1 MASYQKIRH
10 KAMLLLENTKQ
21 GELIT
26 EPDEL
31 ASFFSEEISLQSF
44 LVHVYNK
51 NIAEALRRNKAMIK
65 HNIKSRWFI
74 SNKTKAL
81 ENVYKLLATSDELNR
96 LKGEGNQEASS
107 GSDPLLEALNPREI
121 WSE

>member
-1 MASYQKIRH
+1 MTLYSKIRH
-10 KAMLLLENTKQ
+10 QAMLLLENTKQ
-21 GELIT
+21 GEIIT

-31 ASFFSEEISLQSF
+31 ASYFGDEVSLNIF
-44 LVHVYNK
+44 LNKVYNK
-51 NIAEALRRNKAMIK
+51 RIAEALRRNKAMMK
-65 HNIKSRWFI
+65 HNIKSRWFS

-81 ENVYKLLATSDELNR
+81 ENVYKLLATSDELSR
-96 LKGEGNQEASS
+96 LKGESNTEISS

>member
-96 LKGEGNQEASS
+96 LKGEGNQETSS

>member
-1 MASYQKIRH
+1 
-10 KAMLLLENTKQ
+10 MLLLENTKQ
-21 GELIT
+21 GEIIT

-31 ASFFSEEISLQSF
+31 ASYFGDEISFSLF
-44 LVHVYNK
+44 INKVYNK
-51 NIAEALRRNKAMIK
+51 RIAEALRRNKAMMK
-65 HNIKSRWFI
+65 HNIKSRWFT

-96 LKGEGNQEASS
+96 LKGESNTDLSS